1 MDSGGK
7 GRAAQDESR
16 QDPSCIK
23 TKVIFMAADLT
34 AAVTSPRAR
43 RRRCPRL
50 CLGQMP
56 QSPEHLYG

>member
-34 AAVTSPRAR
+34 AAVTSPR
-43 RRRCPRL
+43 
-50 CLGQMP
+50 G
-56 QSPEHLYG
+56 PEKEVPTAVPGADATVP